1 MLKID
6 PADGESDLDI
16 DFQAVQDEFNADDSE
31 SDDESKVDDLPR
43 LPCGDWSMQLHS
55 VSDDKFT
62 ENVGVCH
69 DLGVG
74 AEPLQYFQLFFP
86 DSVFAMIATETN
98 RYAEQVQAE
107 KRFDSKWHPT
117 TGEEIKLYIA
127 INVMI
132 GIHILPRVENYWST
146 DDKLNVPCISRL
158 MSRTRFEKLD
168 QYLHL
173 NCHSNNRDRG
183 QPGFDPIFK
192 VRPLLEFFRVL
203 FFQVQ
208 AWPCHQ
214 HR

>member
-16 DFQAVQDEFNADDSE
+16 DFQAVQNEFNADDSE
-31 SDDESKVDDLPR
+31 SDDESNVDLLPR

-55 VSDDKFT
+55 VSDDTFT

-69 DLGVG
+69 DLGLG

-86 DSVFAMIATETN
+86 VFTTIATDKSICGK
-98 RYAEQVQAE
+98 VQAE
-107 KRFDSKWHPT
+107 KRLDSKWHPT
-117 TGEEIKLYIA
+117 TVEEMKLYIA
-127 INVMI
+127 INVMM

-146 DDKLNVPCISRL
+146 DDKLKVPCISRL
-158 MSRTRFEKLD
+158 MSRTRFEKLG
-168 QYLHL
+168 QYLNL
-173 NCHSNNRDRG
+173 NDRSNHIDRG
-183 QPGFDPIFK
+183 QPGFDPLFK
-192 VRPLLEFFRVL
+192 VRPLLEIFRVL

-208 AWPCHQ
+208 VWQCHQ